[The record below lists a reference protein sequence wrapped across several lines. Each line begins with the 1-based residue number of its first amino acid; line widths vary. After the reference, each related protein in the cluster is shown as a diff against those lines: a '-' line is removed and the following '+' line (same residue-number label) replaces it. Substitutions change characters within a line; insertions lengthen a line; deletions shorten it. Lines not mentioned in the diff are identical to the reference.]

1 MHGDDFF
8 IVGRQEGRKHALS
21 LLRGAYQLSEVVTL
35 GPESSQS
42 QRAIFLGR
50 TPTLRQW
57 RLEYEPDQQHLSRA
71 LKALGLINAKGVA
84 SPGTDDVGG
93 PKASEISKLR
103 RTAKWNDPPEEIR
116 EEEDRFIGEELKLL
130 QRGGKIQFPCDG
142 QVRPFVLSKRTDAE
156 NCFTT
161 HPRAH
166 FPQQSCTIHN
176 QIPAND
182 LQICMD

>member
-21 LLRGAYQLSEVVTL
+21 LLRGANQLSEVVTL

-42 QRAIFLGR
+42 QRASFLGR

-57 RLEYEPDQQHLSRA
+57 RLEYEPDQQHVSRA
-71 LKALGLINAKGVA
+71 LKALGLTNAKGVA
-84 SPGTDDVGG
+84 SPGSNDVGG
-93 PKASEISKLR
+93 PMASEISKLR
-103 RTAKWNDPPEEIR
+103 RAAKWNDPPQEIR

-130 QRGGKIQFPCDG
+130 QRGGNIQFPCDG
-142 QVRPFVLSKRTDAE
+142 QVRPFVLRKRTDAE
-156 NCFTT
+156 NGFTT
-161 HPRAH
+161 HPRPH

-176 QIPAND
+176 QIP
-182 LQICMD
+182 CE

>member
-42 QRAIFLGR
+42 QRASFLGR

-57 RLEYEPDQQHLSRA
+57 RLEYEPDQQHVSRA
-71 LKALGLINAKGVA
+71 LKALGLTNAKGVA

-103 RTAKWNDPPEEIR
+103 RTAKWNDPLEEIR
-116 EEEDRFIGEELKLL
+116 EEEDRFTGEELKLL

-142 QVRPFVLSKRTDAE
+142 QVRPFMLSKRTDAE
-156 NCFTT
+156 NGFTT
-161 HPRAH
+161 HPRPH
-166 FPQQSCTIHN
+166 FPQQSCTTHN